1 MNLSKYQR
9 DGSSRKLAKVI
20 DVVVIVGAARTPL
33 AEFQG
38 ELSSL
43 TTPELGAVAIEG
55 AIKRAGV
62 ELALVDSV
70 MMGCILSAG
79 LGQAPARQAALKA
92 GFGYDVHCATLNKMC
107 GSGLQALML
116 ANDVIQA
123 NTSQAMV
130 VGGMESMSNAPY
142 LLPAMR
148 KGARIG
154 HQGAQDHLYTDGLE
168 DVYHQR
174 LMGVYA
180 EATAEKY
187 RFSRDQQDHFALE
200 SLKRARLATEQ
211 GFFDNEIEPITIEYK
226 DTATKI
232 STDEHPRRV
241 SSKKIATLKPAFIAG
256 GTVTAANSSALAD
269 GAAALLITSAAF
281 AKKHKLTPLAKIVA
295 HASHSQ
301 APEWF
306 TTAPIAVIQKL
317 LDKTGWKKDEVDLFE
332 INEAFAAVAMAAMQD
347 LKLSHDRLNVYGGAC
362 ALGHPIGT
370 SGARIVVTLLS
381 ALKQRQLKRGIAAI
395 CIGGGEAVAV
405 AVERL

>member
-1 MNLSKYQR
+1 M
-9 DGSSRKLAKVI
+9 
-20 DVVVIVGAARTPL
+20 VVIVGAARTPL

-55 AIKRAGV
+55 AIKKSRMEPGQI
-62 ELALVDSV
+62 DSV

-92 GFGYDVHCATLNKMC
+92 GFGYEVHCTTLNKMC

-148 KGARIG
+148 RGGRIG
-154 HQGAQDHLYTDGLE
+154 HQTAQDHLYTDGLE

-211 GFFDNEIEPITIEYK
+211 GYFDDEIEPISIERK
-226 DTATKI
+226 DTVTKI
-232 STDEHPRRV
+232 
-241 SSKKIATLKPAFIAG
+241 
-256 GTVTAANSSALAD
+256 
-269 GAAALLITSAAF
+269 TS
-281 AKKHKLTPLAKIVA
+281 L
-295 HASHSQ
+295 
-301 APEWF
+301 
-306 TTAPIAVIQKL
+306 
-317 LDKTGWKKDEVDLFE
+317 
-332 INEAFAAVAMAAMQD
+332 
-347 LKLSHDRLNVYGGAC
+347 
-362 ALGHPIGT
+362 
-370 SGARIVVTLLS
+370 
-381 ALKQRQLKRGIAAI
+381 
-395 CIGGGEAVAV
+395 
-405 AVERL
+405 